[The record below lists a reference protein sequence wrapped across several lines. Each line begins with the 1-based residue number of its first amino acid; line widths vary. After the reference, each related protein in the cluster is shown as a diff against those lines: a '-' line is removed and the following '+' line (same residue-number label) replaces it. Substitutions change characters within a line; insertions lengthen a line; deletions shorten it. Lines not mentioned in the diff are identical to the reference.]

1 MNPRQR
7 LVIAGGAGPAIM
19 QDPRL
24 SESAKLSERVIA
36 PGLVPQ
42 SCLNGLLEEAQ
53 CIVLPLT
60 QGGTN
65 LKTAE
70 ALWSGKYV
78 LATKVAMRGFEKY
91 YGANGVFVI
100 DEPDAFKRKLRELMQ
115 IPSLS
120 LRLEERNL
128 RKDLLWE
135 NSIGSLPE
143 FIKNLKS
150 RQG

>member
-60 QGGTN
+60 QGGNKSQNCGGT
-65 LKTAE
+65 L
-70 ALWSGKYV
+70 V
-78 LATKVAMRGFEKY
+78 
-91 YGANGVFVI
+91 
-100 DEPDAFKRKLRELMQ
+100 
-115 IPSLS
+115 
-120 LRLEERNL
+120 
-128 RKDLLWE
+128 WE
-135 NSIGSLPE
+135 ICASD
-143 FIKNLKS
+143 
-150 RQG
+150 QGCHAWF